1 MTPDGHIPPGV
12 IFISVVNGQPQKRPR
27 GQTHSG
33 YVVTAARIFHSL
45 TALFFGCKLMMIE
58 AVILHSLHFVI
69 GSQDCLIA
77 MIKVLDTVD
86 YAVEF
91 YKFFYRCST
100 SIGVVPEL
108 ICDINISYAY

>member
-1 MTPDGHIPPGV
+1 MYHQIGMVRERYFRDGTLKVMNVYLLQALVHL
-12 IFISVVNGQPQKRPR
+12 
-27 GQTHSG
+27 H
-33 YVVTAARIFHSL
+33 YSL
-45 TALFFGCKLMMIE
+45 TPLFFGCKLMMIE

>member
-1 MTPDGHIPPGV
+1 
-12 IFISVVNGQPQKRPR
+12 
-27 GQTHSG
+27 
-33 YVVTAARIFHSL
+33 
-45 TALFFGCKLMMIE
+45 MIE
-58 AVILHSLHFVI
+58 AVELHCFYFVI
-69 GSQDCLIA
+69 GFQNCLIA

-91 YKFFYRCST
+91 YKFFYRSLT